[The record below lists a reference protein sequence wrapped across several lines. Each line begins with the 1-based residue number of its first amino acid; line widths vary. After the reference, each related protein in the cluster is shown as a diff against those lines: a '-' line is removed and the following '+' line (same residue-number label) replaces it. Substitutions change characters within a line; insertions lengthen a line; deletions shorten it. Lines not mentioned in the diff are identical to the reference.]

1 MMRPEDTR
9 RRTGRIVKTIMKV
22 LIFLPIFIFV
32 MGEVVLRLWNWL
44 MPVLF
49 HLPAVTFWQALGLLV
64 LSWTLFG
71 GLRGMGPRH
80 RGFGRGG
87 FRERLENMTPEER
100 EKMREKMREWVHNR
114 VSPTGGAAADAQPKA

>member
-1 MMRPEDTR
+1 MMRAEEAR
-9 RRTGRIVKTIMKV
+9 WRTGRFVKTLMKV
-22 LIFLPIFIFV
+22 LIFLPILILV
-32 MGEVVLRLWNWL
+32 MGEVVLHLWNWL

-100 EKMREKMREWVHNR
+100 EKVREWVRNR
-114 VSPTGGAAADAQPKA
+114 CSPVGGAAADAQPKA